1 MKFKE
6 LVQDHERFPFGI
18 VGKVEVMQDKE
29 DHHGFDYFDYD
40 DINKAVEVH
49 GDQELIQ
56 LFAADGRIVFVL
68 PRIREESSHDR

>member
-29 DHHGFDYFDYD
+29 DHHGFEYLVYD
-40 DINKAVEVH
+40 NIKKAVEVH
-49 GDQELIQ
+49 GDQELMQ
-56 LFAADGRIVFVL
+56 FFAFDGRIVFVL

>member
-29 DHHGFDYFDYD
+29 DHHGFEYLVYD
-40 DINKAVEVH
+40 NIKKAVEVH
-49 GDQELIQ
+49 GDQELLQ
-56 LFAADGRIVFVL
+56 LFAVDGRIVFVL
-68 PRIREESSHDR
+68 PRIRGESSHDR